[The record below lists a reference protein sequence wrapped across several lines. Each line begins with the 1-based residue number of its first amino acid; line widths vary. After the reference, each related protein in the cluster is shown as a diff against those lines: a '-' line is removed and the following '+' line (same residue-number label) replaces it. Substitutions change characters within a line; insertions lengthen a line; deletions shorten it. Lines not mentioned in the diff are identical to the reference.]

1 MTPDFPALLEA
12 AIAKEGVRGFAR
24 RAGISPGLISRLRKG
39 RANRLDSFGPTVLA
53 ALGWEKVVSY
63 RRIRSGR

>member
-12 AIAKEGVRGFAR
+12 AIAREGVRGFAR
-24 RAGISPGLISRLRKG
+24 RADVSPGFVSRVRKG
-39 RANRLDSFGPTVLA
+39 EQQPGPTILA

-63 RRIRSGR
+63 RRIRGGR